1 MVRINLLP
9 IRQRLRRRELIQF
22 GIFSAAVLAGA
33 FLIMAGCWLYMDWVL
48 TGLKNDE
55 ARLRVEL
62 DKLIAANKEIE
73 KLKQEITRL
82 QKQVATIKDLTQ
94 KRDNPAKFLS
104 AVSMAIP
111 DEVWVDNISKTG
123 RSFSL
128 NGTGVDNT
136 VVVNFVQRL
145 QDIKKDFSKR
155 NPWRNKD
162 DPNDEPFFTDVKL
175 LQIVAQAQSGSG
187 GSGLG
192 VMQFKIVGNLK

>member
-136 VVVNFVQRL
+136 LVVNFVQRL